1 MDPYQRIRQL
11 EEQLEERDKEIEHMR
26 GRIEDQQSL
35 LAHRWQCIERL
46 QQERDELRKQ
56 NSQQSAKLAEVT
68 RRNSVSAG
76 SSPFGR

>member
-1 MDPYQRIRQL
+1 MDPYQRVRQL

-26 GRIEDQQSL
+26 GQIEDQQSL